1 MPLFQWGNPPAA
13 VGVRRISPGATLS
26 QAEYRAEICS
36 LEEQS
41 EPFDRF
47 LEWIGSDASL
57 AGQLFRE
64 AVEQVPA
71 PLQLLE
77 DEGLIASEFGSRQ
90 TRVSPDGRRTKRTGA
105 ARRGGA
111 AYLAKGQTL
120 GRLARDVGSRRSRRR
135 RMRKCWFVV
144 EIFVNANVRGIYGT
158 AAS

>member
-13 VGVRRISPGATLS
+13 VGVRRISPGSTLS

-57 AGQLFRE
+57 VGQLFRE
-64 AVEQVPA
+64 VVEQVPA

-77 DEGLIASEFGSRQ
+77 DEGLIASESDQGK
-90 TRVSPDGRRTKRTGA
+90 RVYRLTDAGRRELERLDEEVQHIW
-105 ARRGGA
+105 R
-111 AYLAKGQTL
+111 KGQTL

-144 EIFVNANVRGIYGT
+144 EIFVNANVRGTYGA